1 MAAGCPRSR
10 TSLARCAGPGR
21 ATPGR
26 GPHLLVGDTKFT
38 QLRYACSGSAVVLNR
53 SFAVMALSD
62 KVANYYREARWRA
75 QRRTSAWNILL
86 FPFCIGSGLVLWYAL
101 FQLVWMFH
109 VHVYPDHQFN
119 EFWQRGISTGNFAL
133 SLVMMFAPAPG
144 AMVLGF
150 MLGNLIVWLIPPARR
165 TLDAEATGYPGT
177 SFRDA
182 MQDLTKVCLWTLPAG
197 FCVAFL
203 AAYSLSSLR

>member
-1 MAAGCPRSR
+1 
-10 TSLARCAGPGR
+10 
-21 ATPGR
+21 
-26 GPHLLVGDTKFT
+26 
-38 QLRYACSGSAVVLNR
+38 
-53 SFAVMALSD
+53 MALSD

>member
-1 MAAGCPRSR
+1 
-10 TSLARCAGPGR
+10 
-21 ATPGR
+21 
-26 GPHLLVGDTKFT
+26 VGDTKFT

-150 MLGNLIVWLIPPARR
+150 TFYVRQPHRMAHTSSPSDPRR
-165 TLDAEATGYPGT
+165 GGH
-177 SFRDA
+177 R
-182 MQDLTKVCLWTLPAG
+182 
-197 FCVAFL
+197 
-203 AAYSLSSLR
+203 LSRNKFS

>member
-1 MAAGCPRSR
+1 
-10 TSLARCAGPGR
+10 
-21 ATPGR
+21 
-26 GPHLLVGDTKFT
+26 
-38 QLRYACSGSAVVLNR
+38 
-53 SFAVMALSD
+53 
-62 KVANYYREARWRA
+62 
-75 QRRTSAWNILL
+75 
-86 FPFCIGSGLVLWYAL
+86 
-101 FQLVWMFH
+101 
-109 VHVYPDHQFN
+109 
-119 EFWQRGISTGNFAL
+119 
-133 SLVMMFAPAPG
+133 MFAPAPG

-182 MQDLTKVCLWTLPAG
+182 MRDLTKVCLWTLPAG